1 MQNYGF
7 IKVAAAIPAL
17 KVAACAY
24 NAQEM
29 EKLIRQAAG
38 AGVRVVVFPEL
49 SLTGYTCGDLFLQS
63 ALIRAAEAALAD
75 LLQRTAAE
83 DIVFIAG
90 CPVAA
95 GSALLNAAVVCY
107 RAQNLLAELQRIL

>member
-49 SLTGYTCGDLFLQS
+49 SLTGYTCGALF
-63 ALIRAAEAALAD
+63 
-75 LLQRTAAE
+75 
-83 DIVFIAG
+83 
-90 CPVAA
+90 
-95 GSALLNAAVVCY
+95 
-107 RAQNLLAELQRIL
+107 